1 MCASAAVTVS
11 NITLASP
18 DSTALSDGASPL
30 CGKTRKGNAWVR
42 RLLCEFAQAAS
53 RSRCALKDK
62 FAALTLLLRL
72 NSGLLDELG
81 IFGDL

>member
-1 MCASAAVTVS
+1 MMSVRS
-11 NITLASP
+11 GSP
-18 DSTALSDGASPL
+18 DSAALSDGALPL
-30 CGKTRKGNAWVR
+30 CDRTRKGNAWVR
-42 RLLCEFAQAAS
+42 RLLCELAQAAS

-81 IFGDL
+81 VFGDL

>member
-1 MCASAAVTVS
+1 
-11 NITLASP
+11 
-18 DSTALSDGASPL
+18 
-30 CGKTRKGNAWVR
+30 
-42 RLLCEFAQAAS
+42 
-53 RSRCALKDK
+53 LKDK